1 MLKQNKENR
10 IRRIFDFLHR
20 NIIIIIIVVVV
31 LAGAVST
38 VTIVRGDHKTKQ
50 ETEPQVTTVS
60 TIYLAM
66 DQVSTLNPLVSP
78 DSDTYYISQLLYS
91 SLFRLDETLNVEKD
105 LVDTYSTDPSAG
117 TVSISLKEAKFSDG
131 SDLTAYDVQYTVSRI
146 QAAGQESPYYS
157 YAEKIGSV
165 SVTGT
170 RRLSITFEDAGD
182 AALDNLVFPI
192 VSRNDYSE
200 DSDRVM
206 GSGQYCISSYNSE
219 EGLKLKPNKY
229 YYGNKAENKIE
240 IRVVED
246 KDRVLGLM
254 TMDAVTA
261 YVSREQDADVQ
272 AEDKNLS
279 VMKISSCE
287 LEYLG
292 FNFKNKHLAKKEVR
306 QAIALSINTESL
318 IKDDYGGAAV
328 QSDSIYFPGFLG
340 TENKKDAYSIDI
352 KGASDLLKQAG
363 YQDSNEDGILEDEKQ
378 KEVSLTILTN
388 KNRVDT
394 AASIADGLK
403 EIGINAKVKSLS
415 WDAYREAIDEGEYDI
430 YIGGYKLDKKCDL
443 RMMLNRSKSTGYD
456 NSQAFSYA
464 KQLETCLSAGEQ
476 KKVFEKLKPI
486 LNEDLPYYCLCY
498 KTYAFVT
505 VERFRSE
512 EIPTFFDIFRGVS
525 TWEWDKIV
533 IEDTEDEE
541 SERE

>member
-10 IRRIFDFLHR
+10 IRRVFDFLHR
-20 NIIIIIIVVVV
+20 NIIIIIIIVVV

-38 VTIVRGDHKTKQ
+38 VTIVRGDHKTEK
-50 ETEPQVTTVS
+50 EEEPQVTTVS
-60 TIYLAM
+60 TVYLAM
-66 DQVSTLNPLVSP
+66 DRVSTLNPLISQ
-78 DSDTYYISQLLYS
+78 DSDTYYIAQLLYS
-91 SLFRLDETLNVEKD
+91 SLFRLDKTLNVEKD
-105 LVDTYSTDPSAG
+105 LVDTYTTDPSAG
-117 TVSISLKEAKFSDG
+117 TVSIKLKEARFSDG
-131 SDLTAYDVQYTVSRI
+131 SDFTAYDVQYTVSRI
-146 QAAGQESPYYS
+146 QAAGEDSPYYS
-157 YAEKIGSV
+157 YAEKIESV
-165 SVTGT
+165 SVTGNRKLT
-170 RRLSITFEDAGD
+170 ITFEDAGD

-192 VSRNDYSE
+192 VSRNDYST
-200 DSDRVM
+200 DSDRVT
-206 GSGQYCISSYNSE
+206 GSGKYCISSYNSE
-219 EGLKLKPNKY
+219 EVLKLKPNKY
-229 YYGNKAENKIE
+229 YYGDQAENKIE

-279 VMKISSCE
+279 VTKISSCE

-292 FNFKNKHLAKKEVR
+292 FNFENKHLAKKEVR
-306 QAIALSINTESL
+306 HAVALSINTESL

-340 TENKKDAYSIDI
+340 TENTGDAYAIDM

-363 YQDSNEDGILEDEKQ
+363 YRDSNEDGILEDENQ

-388 KNRVDT
+388 KSRADT
-394 AASIADGLK
+394 AASITDGLK

-415 WDAYREAIDEGEYDI
+415 WDAYGEAIQEGEYDI

-443 RMMLNRSKSTGYD
+443 RMMLNKSKSTGYD
-456 NSQAFSYA
+456 NDDAFDYA

-476 KKVFEKLKPI
+476 KAVFEKLKPI

-498 KTYAFVT
+498 KTYAFIT

-512 EIPTFFDIFRGVS
+512 EIPTFFDTFRGAD
-525 TWEWDKIV
+525 TWEWDKLV
-533 IEDTEDEE
+533 IEDEEEEGNDTE
-541 SERE
+541 

>member
-31 LAGAVST
+31 LAGAIST
-38 VTIVRGDHKTKQ
+38 VTIVRGDHKTEK
-50 ETEPQVTTVS
+50 EEEPQVTTVS

-91 SLFRLDETLNVEKD
+91 SLFRLDETLNVEND

-117 TVSISLKEAKFSDG
+117 KVSIKLKEAKFSDG

-146 QAAGQESPYYS
+146 QAAGEDSPYYS
-157 YAEKIGSV
+157 YAEKIESV
-165 SVTGT
+165 SVTGERQLT
-170 RRLSITFEDAGD
+170 ITFENVKD

-192 VSRNDYSE
+192 VSKDNYST
-200 DSDRVM
+200 DSDRVI
-206 GSGQYCISSYNSE
+206 GSGQYCISSYDQE
-219 EGLKLKPNKY
+219 EVLKLKPNKY
-229 YYGNKAENKIE
+229 YYGGKAENKIE

-279 VMKISSCE
+279 VTKISSCE

-340 TENKKDAYSIDI
+340 TENKKDAYPVDI
-352 KGASDLLKQAG
+352 KGAADLLKKAG
-363 YQDSNEDGILEDEKQ
+363 YQDSNEDGILEDKN
-378 KEVSLTILTN
+378 KKDVSLTILTN
-388 KNRVDT
+388 KSRTDT
-394 AASIADGLK
+394 AVSIADGLK
-403 EIGINAKVKSLS
+403 EIGINAEVKSLS
-415 WDAYREAIDEGEYDI
+415 WDAYREAITEGEYDI

-456 NSQAFSYA
+456 NSQAFSYVQ
-464 KQLETCLSAGEQ
+464 QLETCLSAGEQ
-476 KKVFEKLKPI
+476 KAVFEKLKPI
-486 LNEDLPYYCLCY
+486 LNEDLPFYCLCY

-533 IEDTEDEE
+533 IEDSEE
-541 SERE
+541 ENEE